1 MNRNAAQHYQEQ
13 QILNATP
20 AERIVLLYNGAIKF
34 LMQARQAI
42 DENNIQERFNNNKR
56 ASDIIFY
63 LQDTVDM
70 EKGGEIAQNL
80 YRIYGY
86 MLRRLIDVDM
96 KNDQEAIDDV
106 IAKLQ
111 ELNASW
117 RKIASGEVSVNLPK
131 GDSAENVTDSDEEK
145 GKQAVSISAIA

>member
-1 MNRNAAQHYQEQ
+1 MNRNAAQHYKEQ

-34 LMQARQAI
+34 LMHARVAV
-42 DENNIQERFNNNKR
+42 ENKDIQERFNNNKR
-56 ASDIIFY
+56 ATEIINY
-63 LQDTVDM
+63 LQETLDL
-70 EKGGEIAQNL
+70 EKGGEIGENL

-96 KNDQEAIDDV
+96 KNDMEAIDDV
-106 IAKLQ
+106 VGKLK

-117 RKIASGEVSVNLPK
+117 QKIASGDVPLNVDVEKSEDEKTQASVTK
-131 GDSAENVTDSDEEK
+131 
-145 GKQAVSISAIA
+145 SAIA

>member
-1 MNRNAAQHYQEQ
+1 MNKNAAQHYKEQ

-34 LMQARQAI
+34 LMHAKQAI
-42 DENNIQERFNNNKR
+42 EENNIQERFNNNKR

-63 LQDTVDM
+63 LQETVDI
-70 EKGGEIAQNL
+70 EKGGEVGQNL

-96 KNDQEAIDDV
+96 KSDKEAIADV
-106 IAKLQ
+106 IGKLK
-111 ELNASW
+111 ELNVSW
-117 RKIASGEVSVNLPK
+117 QKIASGDVPSKNK
-131 GDSAENVTDSDEEK
+131 KSAENATLDSQENSDK
-145 GKQAVSISAIA
+145 PVSKSAIA

>member
-106 IAKLQ
+106 IAK
-111 ELNASW
+111 NRFANPSFGIT
-117 RKIASGEVSVNLPK
+117 KK
-131 GDSAENVTDSDEEK
+131 
-145 GKQAVSISAIA
+145 

>member
-1 MNRNAAQHYQEQ
+1 MNKNAAQHYKEQ

-34 LMQARQAI
+34 LLKAKEAI
-42 DENNIQERFNNNKR
+42 DEQNVQERFNNNKR

-63 LQDTVDM
+63 LQDTLDM
-70 EKGGEIAQNL
+70 EKGGEIATNL
-80 YRIYGY
+80 HRIYGY

-96 KNDQEAIDDV
+96 KNDKEAIDDV
-106 IAKLQ
+106 IEKLR

-117 RKIASGEVSVNLPK
+117 QKIASGDVSPTSNVSAQNATHA
-131 GDSAENVTDSDEEK
+131 GDENE
-145 GKQAVSISAIA
+145 GKPVSKSAIA